1 MKNSS
6 AWSMF
11 LLSNPCKCMS
21 PILDLIKLIA
31 FCKIRLSL
39 PRITLHSLF
48 EMVIPLNFLE
58 TKTVLLGDHV
68 LNKLFWEGHKNWA
81 HPPHFFWHYSVTS
94 NCKWTMGRIFVAF
107 SEYLNFTYMLLQ
119 HSCTLWTPVPR
130 GRGHISKSYLWHM
143 GLRSLNHFYTWLL
156 LSRVF

>member
-107 SEYLNFTYMLLQ
+107 SEYLNFHTCYYNILALYEHQ
-119 HSCTLWTPVPR
+119 YGEEEAIFQRAICDIWALD
-130 GRGHISKSYLWHM
+130 L
-143 GLRSLNHFYTWLL
+143 
-156 LSRVF
+156 